1 MGWICDITTTLG
13 VPKKGSSHVKTGSE
27 QILRMEELAG
37 WEEPPAGRLEAEFWS
52 SPEEQVVLDRE
63 FFLRLH
69 FLQALFFSLRIGGGS
84 GVWFSGEVIVLKC
97 KAKGLSP
104 STERKKKKVWCLS
117 QSWWYTITA
126 QAFWKSTWRT
136 TLEHAVRFH
145 RELEANLSTA

>member
-1 MGWICDITTTLG
+1 
-13 VPKKGSSHVKTGSE
+13 
-27 QILRMEELAG
+27 MEELAG

-104 STERKKKKVWCLS
+104 STERKKKKGVVFKSVMVVHNHSPSILEIYLEDYPGACSEIPQGAGGQSVNSLNYCLKKFFFLLD
-117 QSWWYTITA
+117 IVA
-126 QAFWKSTWRT
+126 
-136 TLEHAVRFH
+136 HACD
-145 RELEANLSTA
+145 ATQ